1 MSQFV
6 IRGEFPQR
14 NAMGGHG
21 SEWQSDEEYS
31 SLEAAREAANDP
43 EFQGQ
48 SFNIRI
54 HQVQGDNGADY
65 PLVEQ
70 VK

>member
-1 MSQFV
+1 MSTFV

-14 NAMGGHG
+14 NAMGGYG
-21 SEWQSDEEYS
+21 SEWQSDAEFS
-31 SLEAAREAANDP
+31 SLDEARQVANDP

-54 HQVQGDNGADY
+54 HQVQGDNGAEY